1 MRCLFRVLPDKLW
14 FDIQITFAQFYVVL
28 EGVAKEKSS
37 DFCTLISEGG
47 RHVT

>member
-1 MRCLFRVLPDKLW
+1 MRCLFRVPPDKLR
-14 FDIQITFAQFYVVL
+14 FDIQIMFAQFYVVL